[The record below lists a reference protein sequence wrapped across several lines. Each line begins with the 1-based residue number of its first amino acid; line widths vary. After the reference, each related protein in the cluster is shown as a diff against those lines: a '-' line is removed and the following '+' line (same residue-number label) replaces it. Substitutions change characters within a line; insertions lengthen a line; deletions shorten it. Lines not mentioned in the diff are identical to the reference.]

1 MNQNQGIGAEH
12 SAPQQPATGHHPPHS
27 DSTLKKRFG
36 RRSIRYKLSLAI
48 LLTTMTALLVS
59 GISIIF
65 YDLGDYR
72 ERTFEDLRTQ
82 ADLIG
87 QASAAALQFEDPAV
101 AEQTL
106 ALLRLRPQ
114 IRAAAI
120 YTPDGGQFA
129 RYLSLDTPSSLLTQL
144 PADRATRIKDG
155 MLSLSQPIRFDN
167 ELLGTIQL
175 ISAYRFQE
183 RLLRDIGIV
192 LGVAVLALAIAM
204 LISHWIQAR
213 ITRPVL
219 RVTELA
225 HSVIQ
230 QRNYSLRMTDIT
242 DDEIGY
248 LMEVFNALLSEIG
261 RRTEAMETSNQ
272 QLENEVKERS
282 AAEKALRSSELRHRT
297 LVTELTAVVWQA
309 DANGDF
315 NADQPAWDAYTGQT
329 PNEHRGLGWINAL
342 HQEDRAELALRWQQ
356 ACELARPFAGEM
368 RLWHAANGDYRHV
381 NLRAVPLKGADGRTL
396 EWIGIVDDVH
406 ERVQSSEEIRQLNSR
421 LEQRVEERTAELANA
436 NQELE
441 AFSYSV
447 SHDLR
452 APLRSIDGFSMA
464 LLEDYD
470 QVLDD
475 TGRDYLNRVRGAAQR
490 MGTLI
495 DDLLKLSRVSRAEID
510 RQPLNLSDIAQDI
523 VTELHES
530 DPQREIDITIADGLG
545 AYGDARLLR
554 VVLDNLL
561 NNAWKYTGKTA
572 AARIEFGIRD
582 YEGTPSFF
590 IQDNGAG
597 FDMAYAGRLFSAFQ
611 RLHDARDYP
620 GTGVGLATVQRI
632 IRRHGGQIWAQADIG
647 KGAVFYFTLPQTQEI
662 AEGDTT

>member
-1 MNQNQGIGAEH
+1 
-12 SAPQQPATGHHPPHS
+12 
-27 DSTLKKRFG
+27 
-36 RRSIRYKLSLAI
+36 
-48 LLTTMTALLVS
+48 
-59 GISIIF
+59 
-65 YDLGDYR
+65 
-72 ERTFEDLRTQ
+72 
-82 ADLIG
+82 
-87 QASAAALQFEDPAV
+87 
-101 AEQTL
+101 
-106 ALLRLRPQ
+106 
-114 IRAAAI
+114 
-120 YTPDGGQFA
+120 
-129 RYLSLDTPSSLLTQL
+129 
-144 PADRATRIKDG
+144 
-155 MLSLSQPIRFDN
+155 
-167 ELLGTIQL
+167 
-175 ISAYRFQE
+175 
-183 RLLRDIGIV
+183 
-192 LGVAVLALAIAM
+192 
-204 LISHWIQAR
+204 
-213 ITRPVL
+213 
-219 RVTELA
+219 
-225 HSVIQ
+225 
-230 QRNYSLRMTDIT
+230 MTDIT

-572 AARIEFGIRD
+572 AARIEFGLRD